1 MVTYTKG
8 FNIHYIIVL
17 KNKLKT
23 YTCLDDWKIILVK
36 KVGWQNHQKEK
47 KNAPGA
53 IIHLW
58 TGVFIFCFNKNIVY
72 LVTFESLWAKEK
84 HTSFGIFLKSSF
96 RVGPLK
102 WSILKN
108 SPRHICYVYLQFV
121 CDGYY
126 IFLS

>member
-53 IIHLW
+53 IIHL
-58 TGVFIFCFNKNIVY
+58 
-72 LVTFESLWAKEK
+72 
-84 HTSFGIFLKSSF
+84 
-96 RVGPLK
+96 
-102 WSILKN
+102 
-108 SPRHICYVYLQFV
+108 
-121 CDGYY
+121 
-126 IFLS
+126 